1 MIIELALGAS
11 AVWATVD
18 HAMPWMVKQQIKL
31 EQPRQLTEEEREAL
45 ELRVEDQLLNRNY
58 RELPRVIVIP
68 ISEPETPRQRLT
80 IRSNDA
86 E

>member
-18 HAMPWMVKQQIKL
+18 HAMPWIVEQQILL
-31 EQPRQLTEEEREAL
+31 EQPPQLTQEEREAI

-58 RELPRVIVIP
+58 RQLPRVIVTP
-68 ISEPETPRQRLT
+68 IGDQDTIRQRIT